1 MQEFEIKDEYI
12 ELMKL
17 LKAAGICDTGGQA
30 KLLIDNDLI
39 QINGKA
45 ETRRRF
51 KVKKG
56 MIVSYQDISINVI

>member
-1 MQEFEIKDEYI
+1 MIEFEIQDEYI

-17 LKAAGICDTGGQA
+17 LKASGLCDTGGQA

-39 QINGKA
+39 SVDGKV
-45 ETRRRF
+45 ENRKRF

-56 MIVSYQDISINVI
+56 MVISYMETSVKVI